1 MFDSV
6 IKIGHTN
13 RIESFNLVGGNWHE
27 NLPLENVKDKIY
39 KKQAQSISEVETFD
53 VVFDRA
59 RQFST
64 FAILNHNLR
73 PGSSITLKVYEDFEK
88 STMIS
93 ANTYQ
98 VHDDSIMFDDY
109 QWEDQNFW
117 FGVFT
122 IDPYLKL
129 NNNFIVFLSEV
140 TATVIEVVVNNS
152 AGVFR
157 IGRLFIGETFTPKI
171 NMEFGAGIGSNSST
185 SVEESLSGVE
195 YFNTVDSHRTLE
207 FMLPSLDSQ
216 EASILLSLSR
226 RGIAEE
232 FLVSVGDYT
241 NLIEY
246 YNQTF
251 PCRFESVNPLSCK
264 FVNNFSQAFKLK
276 EKI

>member
-1 MFDSV
+1 MFDGV

-13 RIESFNLVGGNWHE
+13 RIESFNLVGGNWHD
-27 NLPLENVKDKIY
+27 NLPLNNVKDKIY

-59 RQFST
+59 RHFST
-64 FAILNHNLR
+64 FAILNHNLK
-73 PGSSITLKVYEDFEK
+73 PGSSITLKVYEDFDK

-122 IDPYLKL
+122 VDPYLKL
-129 NNNFIVFLSEV
+129 NNNFVIFFSEV
-140 TATVIEVVVNNS
+140 TATVIEVTVNNS
-152 AGVFR
+152 SGVFR
-157 IGRLFIGETFTPKI
+157 IGRLFIGDTFSPKV
-171 NMEFGAGIGSNSST
+171 NMELGAGIGSNSNT
-185 SVEESLSGVE
+185 SVEESLNGVE
-195 YFNTVDSHRTLE
+195 YFNRVDSHRTLE
-207 FMLPSLDSQ
+207 FTFPSLDSQ
-216 EASILLSLSR
+216 EASLLLSLSR
-226 RGIAEE
+226 RGISEE

-251 PCRFESVNPLSCK
+251 PCRFESVNPLTCK